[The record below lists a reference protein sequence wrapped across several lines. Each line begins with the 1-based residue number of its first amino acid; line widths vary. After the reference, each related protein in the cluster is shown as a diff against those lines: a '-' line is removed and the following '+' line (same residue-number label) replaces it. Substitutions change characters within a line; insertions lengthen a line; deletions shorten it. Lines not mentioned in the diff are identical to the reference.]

1 MSCWRQASAVLFF
14 SAALLGCDEENV
26 YAPPPPPAVSTA
38 VPLKQNIT
46 EYLEFTGTTESVAS
60 VEVRARISGFLESK
74 HFTPGTQVEEGDL
87 LFVIDPREYE
97 ADLQASQAELE
108 GAVTQLNRSQ
118 TELERAEK
126 LFEKQAGSE
135 FDVVKW
141 KAERDVGEAAI
152 VRAEAAVERA
162 ELNLSYTKVVA
173 PISGRVGRNLVDPG
187 NLVGESEATLL
198 TTITDARPIYVYF
211 NLNERDLLRVLEI
224 YRAELEK
231 KGADPEREGT
241 GSAEIPLQLGLANEE
256 GYPHVG
262 ALDYADSKLDPQTGT
277 LQLRGVFSNEE
288 VPPRIVPGLFARVRM
303 PIQER
308 ADALLV
314 SERAVASDQGGR
326 YVLVVDGDGVV
337 EKRSI
342 QTGQRHDGLFVVEQG
357 LAPNDR
363 VVVNGLQRARPGA
376 KVAPED
382 VDMASLSAT
391 AIRAAAGGTDDGT
404 DAAAGGGRGDGQG
417 ESPDPQGDQSQ

>member
-1 MSCWRQASAVLFF
+1 MYQWGRVGAVLFVSAVL
-14 SAALLGCDEENV
+14 LGCEEENV

-38 VPLKQNIT
+38 VPLKQSVT

-74 HFTPGTQVEEGDL
+74 HFTPGTQVAEGDL

-97 ADLQASQAELE
+97 ADLQASKAELQ
-108 GAVTQLNRSQ
+108 GAVTQLKRAQ

-126 LFEKQAGSE
+126 LFQKQAGSE

-141 KAERDVGEAAI
+141 QAERDVGQAAI
-152 VRAEAAVERA
+152 VRAEAQVERD

-187 NLVGESEATLL
+187 NLVGEGEATLL
-198 TTITDARPIYVYF
+198 TTITDARPVYVYF

-224 YRAELEK
+224 YRAELED
-231 KGADPEREGT
+231 KGIDPEREGARK
-241 GSAEIPLQLGLANEE
+241 AEIPLQLGLANED
-256 GYPHVG
+256 GFPHGGV
-262 ALDYADSKLDPQTGT
+262 LDYADSKLDSKTGT
-277 LQLRGVFSNEE
+277 LQLRGVFQNEE

-303 PIQER
+303 PIRER

-314 SERAVASDQGGR
+314 SERAIASDQTGR
-326 YVLVVDGDGVV
+326 YVLLVNGENIV
-337 EKRSI
+337 EKQVI
-342 QTGQRHDGLFVVEQG
+342 EVGQRHDGFLVVEKG
-357 LAPNDR
+357 LNPDDR

-376 KVAPED
+376 EVAPQD
-382 VDMASLSAT
+382 VDMASLSIA
-391 AIRAAAGGTDDGT
+391 ALRASAAGEKDQSETT
-404 DAAAGGGRGDGQG
+404 ESRGDQA
-417 ESPDPQGDQSQ
+417 Q